1 MMKKLHLML
10 GLSLLLLGLSAPVA
24 LADASEFRLVV
35 SSNEGA
41 PSGRFAVDLEIR
53 GSANRTLNS
62 LTADVFFGSELTALL
77 TPGENWFTGSGD
89 YETSVT
95 SIDLPYPYYRV
106 LVTGN
111 NIGKTTAGVPA
122 GFTVTTNW
130 QRVVTLVWDIATLS
144 NSYTVKLQTF
154 TDCAAYFDNLANNP
168 VADLTEWDSGTVS
181 SATVKL
187 AVRAFLQG
195 PYNTTG
201 HNMNTDLF
209 SASLLPVKSVYSY
222 DPRTVTG
229 VPPASVDW
237 VMLQLRSSVTG
248 PPIFSKSLFLR
259 SDGQVVDENGTENFD
274 IPTLEGEK
282 SYYVVLSHRN
292 HLTTMSSAPIPL
304 SNGAYTNYDF
314 TTAQNKA
321 YGTNP
326 MKAMADG
333 AYAFKAGDGNGDG
346 GIDAVDLNAVWR
358 PTNGT
363 AWSYT
368 KYADFNLDGG
378 IDAIDANAYW
388 RPNNGS
394 ATQVP

>member
-1 MMKKLHLML
+1 MMKKLHLLL
-10 GLSLLLLGLSAPVA
+10 GLSLLLLGFSASTV

-35 SSNEGA
+35 SSNTGA
-41 PSGRFAVDLEIR
+41 VSGRFAVDLEIKA
-53 GSANRTLNS
+53 SSNRTLNS
-62 LTADVFFGSELTALL
+62 LTVDVPYGPELASVA
-77 TPGENWFTGSGD
+77 TPGENWFSGSAN

-95 SIDLPYPYYRV
+95 SISLPGTYYRV

-111 NIGKTTAGVPA
+111 DIGKTSAGVPA

-130 QRVVTLVWDIATLS
+130 QRVVTLVWSIATLS
-144 NSYTVKLQTF
+144 NSYNVDLATY

-168 VADLTEWDSGTVS
+168 LADLTEWDSGTINF
-181 SATVKL
+181 ATVKL
-187 AVRAFLQG
+187 AARAFLQG
-195 PYNTTG
+195 PYSTTS
-201 HNMNTDLF
+201 HSMKTDLYT
-209 SASLLPVKSVYSY
+209 AALLPPTSVYTY
-222 DPRTVTG
+222 DPRTVAA
-229 VPPASVDW
+229 VPASVDW

-248 PPIFSKSLFLR
+248 PPIYSKSLFLR
-259 SDGQVVDENGTENFD
+259 SDGQVVDEDGTENFD
-274 IPTLEGEK
+274 IATLEGEK

-304 SNGAYTNYDF
+304 SGGAYTSYDF

-326 MKAMADG
+326 MKAMTDG

-346 GIDAVDLNAVWR
+346 GVDALDLNAIWR
-358 PTNGT
+358 PSNGT
-363 AWSYT
+363 TWSYA